1 MIFPADEKRYS
12 YSSFMNTSFFIFIL
26 LPISLCFAAG
36 TNRTIDDG
44 LGDVITGLQVEYLP
58 LNSPNNTGEP
68 FWKHEDQCNG
78 CAILPDRTKAFDE
91 TWTATT
97 YFPVI
102 EYMSIGFR
110 FSGKSLV
117 TLGAHFYLK
126 FLVL

>member
-1 MIFPADEKRYS
+1 MVPVVYFSLALQPT
-12 YSSFMNTSFFIFIL
+12 SSTYHILRSESPSHFLLHERFLLIFIL
-26 LPISLCFAAG
+26 LLISLCFAAS

-44 LGDVITGLQVEYLP
+44 LGDVVTGLQVEYLP

-97 YFPVI
+97 YF
-102 EYMSIGFR
+102 
-110 FSGKSLV
+110 LQ
-117 TLGAHFYLK
+117 
-126 FLVL
+126 